1 MSPHTPPLRGPLPQK
16 REGARSLPDPG
27 ADPVWGG
34 PAPDRL
40 TKLVAISAT
49 TLRQRL
55 EGRAPTVAVLL
66 GSGWWPL
73 AQQVQDAVEVPYAD
87 LPAFP
92 SLGQSVSGHVGL
104 LRAGRIGAV
113 QVVVLAG
120 RQHAYETGQPD
131 GMKGAIRTLAAIGV
145 RVLVQTNAAG
155 SLEPDLPPGEL
166 MLLSDHL
173 NVVQR
178 SPLVG
183 ETGDHRFVD
192 MSNAYCP
199 RLRVQARA
207 AAQAA
212 GTPLREGVYAW
223 VLGPQFETPAE
234 IRMLRTLGAQAV
246 GMSTVPETIVA
257 RHAGLRVLALSL
269 ITNMAAGMSA
279 ETLSHAHTLATAG
292 AASERAVHTLA
303 AVLQALEI

>member
-1 MSPHTPPLRGPLPQK
+1 MS
-16 REGARSLPDPG
+16 
-27 ADPVWGG
+27 
-34 PAPDRL
+34 L
-40 TKLVAISAT
+40 TVSDAISASAT

-55 EGRAPTVAVLL
+55 GQRAPKVAVLL
-66 GSGWWPL
+66 GSGWGPF
-73 AQQVQDAVEVPYAD
+73 AQQLQDAVELPYAD
-87 LPAFP
+87 LPALP
-92 SLGQSVSGHVGL
+92 SLGQGVGGHVGVL
-104 LRAGRIGAV
+104 KAGRLGTV
-113 QVVVLAG
+113 DVVVLAG

-145 RVLVQTNAAG
+145 QVLVQTNAAG
-155 SLEPDLPPGEL
+155 SMEPELPPGEL
-166 MLLSDHL
+166 MLMSDHL

-199 RLRVQARA
+199 RLRAQAQA
-207 AAQAA
+207 AAQAL

-279 ETLSHAHTLATAG
+279 ETLSHAHTLATAH
-292 AASERAVHTLA
+292 AASERAVRTLA
-303 AVLQALEI
+303 AVVQALEI